1 MRVHFTTTGRLPQNN
16 VNILMEKPAY
26 LSLSVL
32 PSHLYES
39 VCTAHAQMS
48 VCILLSREQRVI
60 FSV

>member
-1 MRVHFTTTGRLPQNN
+1 MCVHFTTTGRLPHNAN
-16 VNILMEKPAY
+16 VLIEKPAY
-26 LSLSVL
+26 LTLSVL
-32 PSHLYES
+32 PSHPYEC